1 MNFPINAQPG
11 FSPYL
16 GLVVAFFVG
25 IGFGFSLER
34 AGFGSARKLTA
45 QFYLNDWSVLKVMF
59 TAVVVASVGFWWLVS
74 LGVLDL
80 TVTYINPTFLL
91 SQIIGGLIMGLGF
104 TIGGYCPGTSCV
116 ATATGRLDGLMYLGG
131 VVFGI
136 LVYSLAE
143 PLFNGLMNATA
154 MGEYYVWQWL
164 HVAPGVVVL
173 IAVLM
178 AVGAFTLATVVER
191 KKNHIVMPLGSEE

>member
-11 FSPYL
+11 FSPYI
-16 GLVVAFFVG
+16 GLLVAFFAG

-45 QFYLNDWSVLKVMF
+45 QFYLNDWAVLKVMF
-59 TAVVVASVGFWWLVS
+59 TAVVVAAVGFWWFVA
-74 LGVLDL
+74 LGMLDL
-80 TVTYINPTFLL
+80 TVTFINPTFLL
-91 SQIIGGLIMGLGF
+91 AQIIGGLIMGIGF
-104 TIGGYCPGTSCV
+104 SVGGYCPGTSCV
-116 ATATGRLDGLMYLGG
+116 AAATGRLDGLMYLGG

-143 PLFNGLMNATA
+143 PLFDGLMNAMP
-154 MGEYYVWQWL
+154 MGEFFVWQWL
-164 HVAPGVVVL
+164 GVSPGVVVL
-173 IAVLM
+173 TAVLM

-191 KKNHIVMPLGSEE
+191 RKNQIVMPLGSEN